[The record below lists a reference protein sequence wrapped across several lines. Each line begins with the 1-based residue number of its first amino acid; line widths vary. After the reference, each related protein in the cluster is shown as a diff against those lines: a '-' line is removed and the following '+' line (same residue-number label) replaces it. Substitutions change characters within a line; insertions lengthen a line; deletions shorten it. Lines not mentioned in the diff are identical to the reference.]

1 MVAIYPSL
9 PVTEDPESDRLV
21 LRDGSIATVRPTVPS
36 DHQAMVRFFHNLS
49 PEARRHRFFLASET
63 PDSLIDRFCAA
74 VDPTD
79 SLTLMACRHPGADEP
94 LIAVA
99 SYFRV
104 TDTVAEV
111 AFAVDDHLQGRGI
124 ATLLLGRLAASASAN
139 GFTRFQAMTMTDN
152 TRMLDVFR
160 DSGFEVHSTTV
171 DDMVYLQL
179 SLLRTVR

>member
-1 MVAIYPSL
+1 MVAICRPL
-9 PVTEDPESDRLV
+9 AVADDLESHRLV

-63 PDSLIDRFCAA
+63 PDSLIDQFCATA
-74 VDPTD
+74 DLTD
-79 SLTLMACRHPGADEP
+79 SLTLIACRRPDPDEP

-99 SYFRV
+99 SYFRL

-111 AFAVDDHLQGRGI
+111 AFAVDDHLHGRGI
-124 ATLLLGRLAASASAN
+124 ATLLLGRLAGSASAN

-152 TRMLDVFR
+152 IGMLDVFR
-160 DSGFEVHSTTV
+160 DSGFEIRSTTV
-171 DDMVYLQL
+171 DDTVYLQL
-179 SLLRTVR
+179 SLLRTVQ